1 MIQVI
6 GLIKQKNIG
15 FIIRR
20 NHMALACSIMQ
31 KYGLWLK
38 ILQTVETFSHGGHP
52 SDGRAAK
59 NLPVTTPDCRESA
72 GFL

>member
-1 MIQVI
+1 LDQA
-6 GLIKQKNIG
+6 KNIG

-31 KYGLWLK
+31 KYGLRFK
-38 ILQTVETFSHGGHP
+38 TLQTVEMSSHGGHP
-52 SDGRAAK
+52 SDGQAAK